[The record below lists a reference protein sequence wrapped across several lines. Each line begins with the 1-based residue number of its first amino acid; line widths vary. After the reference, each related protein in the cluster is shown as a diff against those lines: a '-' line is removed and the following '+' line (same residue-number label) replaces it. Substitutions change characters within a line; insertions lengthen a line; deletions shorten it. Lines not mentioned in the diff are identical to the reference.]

1 MHRRIIS
8 LIVLLCTLVFSLT
21 FLASPAAAED
31 HIVPASRLH
40 QTLVNAAASRQKR
53 IAQVDQ
59 FFSSKPAQEALKRG
73 GLDLKQV
80 QQAVPSLS
88 NQELARLAAQTS
100 KIQNNFAAG
109 ALSNERLT
117 YIVIAIAAALI
128 VVLIFEA

>member
-1 MHRRIIS
+1 MNRR
-8 LIVLLCTLVFSLT
+8 LNRLAALLCTLAFSLT

-31 HIVPASRLH
+31 HIVPASQLR
-40 QTLVNAAASRQKR
+40 QTLVNAAATRQKK

-80 QQAVPSLS
+80 KQAVPSLS
-88 NQELARLAAQTS
+88 NQELSRLAAQTS

-109 ALSNERLT
+109 ALSNEKLT
-117 YIVIAIAAALI
+117 YIVIALATALI
-128 VVLIFEA
+128 VLLIVKA